1 MLNLCYNKMVTASE
15 AYDAA
20 AVSARIRTKPAQGAY
35 GKRRKN
41 IMLGVYNYTV
51 ILTYIGM
58 LTGLAGIGL
67 AMRGGLPWA
76 LLCLLLAGLCDM
88 FDGTIASTKKD
99 RTPQEKRFGVQI
111 DSLSDLICF
120 GVLPAAI
127 VFAADHG
134 RIVAAVVSGLYVLCA
149 LIRLAWFNVDEEE
162 RQDAA
167 GGGRR
172 TLYLGLP
179 VTTVALFLPTLLGLA
194 RLMCWPLGAVGIA
207 LLAVMA
213 VAFLVPFKLAK
224 PGLAGKLVM
233 LLIGCTELVVVLLG
247 VKL

>member
-1 MLNLCYNKMVTASE
+1 
-15 AYDAA
+15 
-20 AVSARIRTKPAQGAY
+20 
-35 GKRRKN
+35 
-41 IMLGVYNYTV
+41 MLGVYNYTV

-67 AMRGGLPWA
+67 ALRGGLPWA
-76 LLCLLLAGLCDM
+76 LLCLLLAGLFDM
-88 FDGTIASTKKD
+88 FDGTIEKKKKD
-99 RTPQEKRFGVQI
+99 RTPQERR
-111 DSLSDLICF
+111 F

-127 VFAADHG
+127 VFAAAHG
-134 RIVAAVVSGLYVLCA
+134 RAVAAVVSGLYALCA

-162 RQDAA
+162 RQDTAA
-167 GGGRR
+167 GGR
-172 TLYLGLP
+172 TQYLGLP

-194 RLMCWPLGAVGIA
+194 RLASWHLGALGA
-207 LLAVMA
+207 GLLAVMA
-213 VAFLVPFKLAK
+213 VAFLLPFKVAK

>member
-167 GGGRR
+167 GGGR

>member
-1 MLNLCYNKMVTASE
+1 
-15 AYDAA
+15 
-20 AVSARIRTKPAQGAY
+20 
-35 GKRRKN
+35 
-41 IMLGVYNYTV
+41 MLGVYNYTV

-167 GGGRR
+167 GGGR

-224 PGLAGKLVM
+224 SGLAGKLVM

>member
-1 MLNLCYNKMVTASE
+1 
-15 AYDAA
+15 
-20 AVSARIRTKPAQGAY
+20 
-35 GKRRKN
+35 
-41 IMLGVYNYTV
+41 MLGVYNYTV

-76 LLCLLLAGLCDM
+76 LLCLLLAGLFDM

-99 RTPQEKRFGVQI
+99 RTPQERRFGVQI

-162 RQDAA
+162 RQDAT
-167 GGGRR
+167 GGQREV
-172 TLYLGLP
+172 YLGLP
-179 VTTVALFLPTLLGLA
+179 VTTAALFLPTVLGLA
-194 RLMCWPLGAVGIA
+194 RLLHGSLSILGAA
-207 LLAVMA
+207 LLVVMA
-213 VAFLVPFKLAK
+213 AAFLTPFKLAK
-224 PGLAGKLVM
+224 PRLPGMILMILAGC
-233 LLIGCTELVVVLLG
+233 GELVIVLLG
-247 VKL
+247 VRP

>member
-1 MLNLCYNKMVTASE
+1 
-15 AYDAA
+15 
-20 AVSARIRTKPAQGAY
+20 
-35 GKRRKN
+35 
-41 IMLGVYNYTV
+41 MLGVYNYTV

-167 GGGRR
+167 GGGR

-213 VAFLVPFKLAK
+213 VAF
-224 PGLAGKLVM
+224 
-233 LLIGCTELVVVLLG
+233 
-247 VKL
+247 

>member
-1 MLNLCYNKMVTASE
+1 
-15 AYDAA
+15 
-20 AVSARIRTKPAQGAY
+20 
-35 GKRRKN
+35 
-41 IMLGVYNYTV
+41 MLGVYNYTV

-67 AMRGGLPWA
+67 ALRGGLPWA
-76 LLCLLLAGLCDM
+76 LLCLLLAGLFDM

-111 DSLSDLICF
+111 DSLSDLVCF

-127 VFAADHG
+127 VFAAAHG
-134 RIVAAVVSGLYVLCA
+134 RAVAAVVSGLYALCA

-162 RQDAA
+162 RQDTAA
-167 GGGRR
+167 GGR
-172 TLYLGLP
+172 THYLGLP

-194 RLMCWPLGAVGIA
+194 RLASWHLGALGA
-207 LLAVMA
+207 GLLAVMA
-213 VAFLVPFKLAK
+213 VAFLLPFKLAK

>member
-1 MLNLCYNKMVTASE
+1 
-15 AYDAA
+15 
-20 AVSARIRTKPAQGAY
+20 
-35 GKRRKN
+35 
-41 IMLGVYNYTV
+41 MLGVYNYTV

-167 GGGRR
+167 GGGR

-207 LLAVMA
+207 LLTVMA

>member
-1 MLNLCYNKMVTASE
+1 MLNLCYNKMITAPE

-127 VFAADHG
+127 VFAADRG
-134 RIVAAVVSGLYVLCA
+134 RIVAAVVSGLYALCA

-167 GGGRR
+167 GGGR

-179 VTTVALFLPTLLGLA
+179 VTTVALFLPTLLGVA
-194 RLMCWPLGAVGIA
+194 RLASWPLGALGA
-207 LLAVMA
+207 GLLAVMA
-213 VAFLVPFKLAK
+213 VAFLLPFKLAK

>member
-1 MLNLCYNKMVTASE
+1 MLNLCYNKIVTASE

-167 GGGRR
+167 GGGR

-213 VAFLVPFKLAK
+213 VAFLLPFKLAK

>member
-1 MLNLCYNKMVTASE
+1 MVTASE

>member
-1 MLNLCYNKMVTASE
+1 
-15 AYDAA
+15 
-20 AVSARIRTKPAQGAY
+20 
-35 GKRRKN
+35 
-41 IMLGVYNYTV
+41 MLGVYNYTV

-194 RLMCWPLGAVGIA
+194 RLASWPLDALGAG

-213 VAFLVPFKLAK
+213 VAFLLPFKLAK

>member
-1 MLNLCYNKMVTASE
+1 
-15 AYDAA
+15 
-20 AVSARIRTKPAQGAY
+20 
-35 GKRRKN
+35 
-41 IMLGVYNYTV
+41 MLGVYNYTV

-167 GGGRR
+167 GGGR

-213 VAFLVPFKLAK
+213 VAFLVPFKL
-224 PGLAGKLVM
+224 VM

>member
-1 MLNLCYNKMVTASE
+1 
-15 AYDAA
+15 
-20 AVSARIRTKPAQGAY
+20 
-35 GKRRKN
+35 
-41 IMLGVYNYTV
+41 MLGVYNYTV

-67 AMRGGLPWA
+67 ALRGGLPWA
-76 LLCLLLAGLCDM
+76 LLCLLLAGLFDM

-99 RTPQEKRFGVQI
+99 RTPQEKRFGV
-111 DSLSDLICF
+111 
-120 GVLPAAI
+120 LPAAI
-127 VFAADHG
+127 VFAAAHG
-134 RIVAAVVSGLYVLCA
+134 RAVAAVVSGLYVLCA

-162 RQDAA
+162 RQDTAA
-167 GGGRR
+167 GGR
-172 TLYLGLP
+172 TQYLGLP

-194 RLMCWPLGAVGIA
+194 RLASWHLGALGA
-207 LLAVMA
+207 GLLAVMA
-213 VAFLVPFKLAK
+213 VAFLLPFKLAK

>member
-1 MLNLCYNKMVTASE
+1 
-15 AYDAA
+15 
-20 AVSARIRTKPAQGAY
+20 
-35 GKRRKN
+35 
-41 IMLGVYNYTV
+41 MLGVYNYTV

-111 DSLSDLICF
+111 DSLSDLVCF

-127 VFAADHG
+127 VFAAAHG
-134 RIVAAVVSGLYVLCA
+134 RAVAAVVSGLYALCA

-162 RQDAA
+162 RQDTAA
-167 GGGRR
+167 GGR
-172 TLYLGLP
+172 TQYLGLP

-194 RLMCWPLGAVGIA
+194 RLMCWPLSAVGIA

>member
-1 MLNLCYNKMVTASE
+1 MLNLCYNKMITAPE

-134 RIVAAVVSGLYVLCA
+134 RIVAAVVSGLYALCA

-167 GGGRR
+167 GGGR

-224 PGLAGKLVM
+224 PGLAGKLV
-233 LLIGCTELVVVLLG
+233 IGPLAIYRHRFKRKAPG
-247 VKL
+247 

>member
-1 MLNLCYNKMVTASE
+1 MVTASE

-167 GGGRR
+167 AGGRR

-179 VTTVALFLPTLLGLA
+179 VTTVALFLPTLLGAA
-194 RLMCWPLGAVGIA
+194 RLASWPLGALGA
-207 LLAVMA
+207 GLLAVMA
-213 VAFLVPFKLAK
+213 VAFLLPFKLAK

>member
-1 MLNLCYNKMVTASE
+1 
-15 AYDAA
+15 
-20 AVSARIRTKPAQGAY
+20 
-35 GKRRKN
+35 
-41 IMLGVYNYTV
+41 MLGVYNYTV

-58 LTGLAGIGL
+58 LTGVAGIGL
-67 AMRGGLPWA
+67 ALRGGLPWA
-76 LLCLLLAGLCDM
+76 LLCLLLAGLFDM

-99 RTPQEKRFGVQI
+99 RTPQERR
-111 DSLSDLICF
+111 F

-127 VFAADHG
+127 VFAAAHG
-134 RIVAAVVSGLYVLCA
+134 RAVAAVVSGLYALCA

-162 RQDAA
+162 RQDTAA
-167 GGGRR
+167 GGR
-172 TLYLGLP
+172 TQYLGLP

-194 RLMCWPLGAVGIA
+194 RLASWHLGALGA
-207 LLAVMA
+207 GLLAVMA
-213 VAFLVPFKLAK
+213 VAFLLPFKVAK